1 MKPEE
6 LLEIAKNVTAYV
18 VVDESGIEFFSKDTL
33 AFCEIPDNMII
44 IRSFSKAYGIANLRV
59 GYMICSKELK
69 KKYEQN
75 ITINEVSGIS
85 CEYARRLLLSKHY
98 KKNVELII
106 KEREKIEKNL
116 RKSGM
121 EFFESKSNL
130 LFTKEITEELLE
142 KIVRSGISVMPVRDQ
157 REKLHLRIAVQ
168 DKKTNQ
174 KFLEK
179 WKEIVK

>member
-1 MKPEE
+1 
-6 LLEIAKNVTAYV
+6 
-18 VVDESGIEFFSKDTL
+18 
-33 AFCEIPDNMII
+33 
-44 IRSFSKAYGIANLRV
+44 
-59 GYMICSKELK
+59 
-69 KKYEQN
+69 
-75 ITINEVSGIS
+75 
-85 CEYARRLLLSKHY
+85 
-98 KKNVELII
+98 
-106 KEREKIEKNL
+106 
-116 RKSGM
+116 M

-179 WKEIVK
+179 WEEIVK